1 MQLVHYHISLSEVVH
16 SLVGAYSPL
25 SFHFSF
31 PANSTLR
38 QLRRVLILVDLQEVR
53 PVMVEL
59 CHSDAMSATRV
70 FTLPGL
76 QDVEEDEIF
85 ASARLPQP
93 SQLRIIKSEILLS
106 GISEYIFHT
115 WGIQIDPDELD
126 LRWCDITG
134 NNFAVRS
141 YQSIIQLLTEHR
153 PSWWREQDEGPLLPS
168 APLPDPVNCTSCD
181 CRVTRPFHP
190 DICLRQLISDRKEK
204 ALMLPLVTV
213 DVSHFLPFFFLL
225 FFCSLLPSFNIR
237 SLVWLVS
244 KFCLL
249 AISSQYDQ
257 A

>member
-1 MQLVHYHISLSEVVH
+1 MDRSRSRTQRAGPPYAPDSDGASTH
-16 SLVGAYSPL
+16 SSGVS
-25 SFHFSF
+25 HFLWDG
-31 PANSTLR
+31 NSTLR

-153 PSWWREQDEGPLLPS
+153 PSWRREQDEGPLLPS

-204 ALMLPLVTV
+204 SPHVATGY
-213 DVSHFLPFFFLL
+213 
-225 FFCSLLPSFNIR
+225 C
-237 SLVWLVS
+237 
-244 KFCLL
+244 
-249 AISSQYDQ
+249 
-257 A
+257 

>member
-115 WGIQIDPDELD
+115 WGI
-126 LRWCDITG
+126 
-134 NNFAVRS
+134 
-141 YQSIIQLLTEHR
+141 
-153 PSWWREQDEGPLLPS
+153 
-168 APLPDPVNCTSCD
+168 
-181 CRVTRPFHP
+181 
-190 DICLRQLISDRKEK
+190 
-204 ALMLPLVTV
+204 
-213 DVSHFLPFFFLL
+213 
-225 FFCSLLPSFNIR
+225 
-237 SLVWLVS
+237 
-244 KFCLL
+244 
-249 AISSQYDQ
+249 
-257 A
+257 